1 MLRMMMFTYL
11 AENTL
16 LLTKQAT
23 MSLSLVT
30 MYIYQVAIS
39 IHLVVGI
46 LEHKIQQVTLEFQS
60 WNSPH
65 YYSPNN

>member
-60 WNSPH
+60 
-65 YYSPNN
+65 